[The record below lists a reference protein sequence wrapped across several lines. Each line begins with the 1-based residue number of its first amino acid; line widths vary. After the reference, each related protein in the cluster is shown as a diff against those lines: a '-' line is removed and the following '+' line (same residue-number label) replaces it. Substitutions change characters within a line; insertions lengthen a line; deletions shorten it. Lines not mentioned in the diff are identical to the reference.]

1 MRKRLWAFIG
11 LLAVL
16 GQVTGCTGAAPGL
29 HAIKSVTPPLKVDEL
44 QTDPEVREFTLDNG
58 LTVYLRVNDRPG
70 LSAEMRLAV
79 NAGSA
84 QESADQAGTA
94 HFLEHMLF
102 NGTTQYPKNKLIDA
116 LRGFGMEF
124 GADVNAYTSYDET
137 VYQLTVPLDNEANLE
152 AGVNILAEWLGEATL
167 DEQQVVGERGV
178 VLDEWRQSDQSFDGR
193 QFKASEQM
201 YLAGSGYEGRSPIG
215 NDTAIGA
222 MTSEPVR
229 RFYDDW
235 YRPDNAAVIIVGDFD
250 LDVVDALVHQAFDPI
265 APRATAPT
273 RPELSVGPF
282 DSPRATVLLD
292 PDAQLGYAE
301 VALPVKSIKHDKI
314 NRLSRAELRQSVVD
328 GLAMEMISTR
338 LADDVIRSGVSFT
351 SAGETDD
358 SFVRPLF
365 APAVYVSST
374 PQGLTASTDALLEEL
389 FRGARDGF
397 DGSEFD
403 KAMRGRRSSLEDT
416 YQRRATQADADL
428 AEGLVDYFLIGN
440 ALPDA
445 ENYRA
450 TFTSIYDSVSV
461 AEVSA
466 AFSETWNNSAP
477 YLFVSAPD
485 SMADPPTTESLLASL
500 DELSN
505 RDISA
510 RTFDTVAV
518 DQLMTA
524 PAPVTETTAI
534 QLNRGPLLEPQ
545 QLTFSNGAVIIINQ
559 TDIANDSVAFDS
571 WSPGG
576 LSLVADNDVWAAQA
590 AASVVPQSGLGDL
603 DALQVR
609 DLLASSSVAMYPYVD
624 QTHEG
629 FTATSS
635 SADLEQIFQSV
646 YLMMTDPHADQV
658 ALDQWVS
665 SIQPFVDDPM
675 GDPDQAGYDALSD
688 ARYGAEVRFAALP
701 TVEMLDAIDPP
712 SIERVFRERFTNA
725 SDWVFAVSGDF
736 DVDTVTDLA
745 RRYIGTLPSTGAKET
760 FVDKQP
766 DPPAGAITREVKVG
780 IGAKGSLLLLYAGK
794 LKDAQLDPILSDL
807 LTVVITNRLTDDVR
821 ERLGAS
827 YSPQAY
833 VTPYVEPDPIV
844 ETFIQVSGDPQGLA
858 ELSTVVRSLLTEIGS
873 TGPTSQQ
880 FNDAVADVSNQYD
893 YYSNE
898 QLAGIL
904 LNAVD
909 GKADYQWFLDR
920 SETLFQ
926 ITQADLAAFAA
937 QAISANYVEVQVG
950 PA

>member
-1 MRKRLWAFIG
+1 MRKRLWASIG

-16 GQVTGCTGAAPGL
+16 GQLTGCAGPTPGL
-29 HAIKSVTPPLKVDEL
+29 HATKSNTSPANVEEVP
-44 QTDPEVREFTLDNG
+44 TDPEVREFTLDNG

-84 QESADQAGTA
+84 QESADQSGTA

-124 GADVNAYTSYDET
+124 GADVNAYTSFDET

-152 AGVNILAEWLGEATL
+152 AGVTILAEWLGEATL
-167 DEQQVVGERGV
+167 DEEQIVGERGV

-193 QFKASEQM
+193 EFKASEQM
-201 YLAGSGYEGRSPIG
+201 YLAGSAYEGRDPIG
-215 NDTAIGA
+215 SETAINA

-250 LDVVDALVHQAFDPI
+250 LDAVDALVRNAFDPI
-265 APRATAPT
+265 AARATAPT
-273 RPELSVGPF
+273 RQELSVGPF
-282 DSPRATVLLD
+282 DSPRASVLLD

-301 VALPVKSIKHDKI
+301 VALPVQSVKHDKI
-314 NRLSRAELRQSVVD
+314 NRFSTAELRQSVVD

-338 LADDVIRSGVSFT
+338 LADDVIRGGVSFT

-358 SFVRPLF
+358 SFVRPLS

-374 PQGLTASTDALLEEL
+374 PQGLGESIDALLDEL

-397 DGSEFD
+397 DGSEFE
-403 KAMRGRRSSLEDT
+403 KALRGRRSILEDS
-416 YQRRATQADADL
+416 YQRRATQADADY
-428 AEGLVDYFLIGN
+428 AEELVDYFLVGN
-440 ALPDA
+440 APPDA
-445 ENYRA
+445 ESYRKI
-450 TFTSIYDSVSV
+450 FTEIYDGVSV
-461 AEVSA
+461 AEVSS
-466 AFSETWNNSAP
+466 AFSEKWNSSAP
-477 YLFVSAPD
+477 YVFVSAPD

-505 RDISA
+505 RDIPA
-510 RTFDTVAV
+510 RTFDAVLV

-534 QLNRGPLLEPQ
+534 KLTSGPLLEPQ
-545 QLTFSNGAVIIINQ
+545 QLTFANGAVIIINQ

-576 LSLVADNDVWAAQA
+576 LSVVNDNDVWAAQA
-590 AASVVPQSGLGDL
+590 ATSVVPQSGLGEL

-665 SIQPFVDDPM
+665 SIQPFVDDPL
-675 GDPDQAGYDALSD
+675 GDPDQAGYDTLSD
-688 ARYGAEVRFAALP
+688 ARYGTEVRFAELP
-701 TVEMLDAIDPP
+701 TVELLDAVDLP

-736 DVDTVTDLA
+736 DVETVIDLA
-745 RRYIGTLPSTGAKET
+745 RRYIGTLPSTGTKET

-780 IGAKGSLLLLYAGK
+780 TGAKGTLLMLYTGE
-794 LKDAQLDPILSDL
+794 LKDTQLDPILSDL

-833 VTPYVEPDPIV
+833 VTPSTEPDRAI
-844 ETFIQVSGDPQGLA
+844 ETFIQVSGDPQRLG
-858 ELSTVVRSLLTEIGS
+858 ELSTVVRALLSEIGS

-898 QLAGIL
+898 QLAGVL
-904 LNAVD
+904 LTAVD
-909 GKADYQWFLDR
+909 AKAEYQQFLDR
-920 SETLFQ
+920 SETLLR
-926 ITQADLAAFAA
+926 ITQADLASFAA